1 MEANNCNDM
10 FKVLGVKDKE
20 ISNDTHAFLMLMDA
34 FEKIYNEVDTIT
46 KDTINA
52 KGLQDESPNLFKA
65 FEIGYNEM
73 YLLLN
78 RMMEHKLKETDGEF
92 I

>member
-1 MEANNCNDM
+1 MEANNYNDM

-34 FEKIYNEVDTIT
+34 FKKIYNEVDIIT
-46 KDTINA
+46 RGTVNA

-73 YLLLN
+73 YVLLN
-78 RMMEHKLKETDGEF
+78 SIIENKLEETGGEF